1 MTPTG
6 RRAWRKWAKKQRY
19 KTNRALRRS
28 GAEYRNDATGAWYK
42 GQRAFFEQRPSVA
55 VKYLTPRSLVGMT
68 MGARTRR
75 WAKDFDALP
84 QTGRWSKAV
93 SMLREYGIPARRQ
106 K

>member
-1 MTPTG
+1 MRTG

-68 MGARTRR
+68 QGARKRKARSGVLPAHVSQNSSITPSSNGIRTNRR
-75 WAKDFDALP
+75 HP
-84 QTGRWSKAV
+84 
-93 SMLREYGIPARRQ
+93 
-106 K
+106 